1 MRSRARNGGENARI
15 VRSSAGALVTEPLID
30 VWDIETFDPPM
41 RELLAGHADLLS
53 AYHATARENLIL
65 RELSDRTSPYPTN
78 PFAEPYSDLTDI
90 VAAAMADRSI
100 RGWHYTRL
108 TDAEVDRLRERGV
121 GLSNIAAIRAR
132 LDAQVEAGAFTA
144 ETADALHA
152 ASPFLRGQNRN
163 RSGQF
168 WMVSHPRDVESP
180 DVNLLLG
187 SWGGEGVYFWLADPA
202 HKALV
207 ASLGRARV
215 IEIAAPLAATQ
226 HADLAAK
233 AVMATYSRSL
243 GSRPASNAFDL
254 YVTEPLPASAV
265 LAVHTEAEPSFSRL
279 GRGFPARYT
288 NADIGGWDEIAAEI
302 ARRRR

>member
-1 MRSRARNGGENARI
+1 M
-15 VRSSAGALVTEPLID
+15 TEPLID
-30 VWDIETFDPPM
+30 VWDIETFDPALHK
-41 RELLAGHADLLS
+41 LLAGHADLLS

-65 RELSDRTSPYPTN
+65 RELSDRTTPYPTN
-78 PFAEPYSDLTDI
+78 PFAGPYADLTDL
-90 VAAAMADRSI
+90 VAAAMAGRTV

-108 TDAEVDRLRERGV
+108 TDAEVDRLRKGGV
-121 GLSNIAAIRAR
+121 DLSSIAAIRAR

-152 ASPFLRGQNRN
+152 ASPFLRGQDRN

-168 WMVSHPRDVESP
+168 WMVSHPRDVDDP
-180 DVNLLLG
+180 DVTLLLG

-202 HKALV
+202 QKALV

-215 IEIAAPLAATQ
+215 VEIAAPLAATQ

-233 AVMATYSRSL
+233 AVMAAYSRSL
-243 GSRPASNAFDL
+243 GSRPASHAFDL
-254 YVTEPLPASAV
+254 YVTQPLPASAV

-279 GRGFPARYT
+279 GRGFPARYID
-288 NADIGGWDEIAAEI
+288 AEIGGWDEIAAEI
-302 ARRRR
+302 ARRRA